1 MVTTVVARGGQVLRK
16 IESAWAH
23 PLQRRED
30 LEAARLQI
38 DRQHDRVVATL
49 KGLGTVDAALLA
61 WACSFVAEQVRNL
74 LGSVMTVT
82 LLRRTHR
89 RLLKERDVLRV
100 FRIAEDGRVVA
111 EGPGLGPAAVTAVA
125 AWIVSFLA
133 ESAQIAEKAA
143 AIRVRQVTRLMESD
157 LDAIGFYAAL
167 DAAPRP

>member
-1 MVTTVVARGGQVLRK
+1 
-16 IESAWAH
+16 
-23 PLQRRED
+23 
-30 LEAARLQI
+30 
-38 DRQHDRVVATL
+38 
-49 KGLGTVDAALLA
+49 
-61 WACSFVAEQVRNL
+61 VAEQVRNL

-89 RLLKERDVLRV
+89 RLLKEREVLRV

-111 EGPGLGPAAVTAVA
+111 EGPGLGPSAVKAVA

-157 LDAIGFYAAL
+157 LDAIGFYAAV
-167 DAAPRP
+167 DEVPRP